1 MTKKSNVYTKTGDKG
16 MTSLV
21 GGKRVEK
28 THARLEA
35 YGTVDEL
42 NSQIGLLITYIE
54 DEKDKAFLTDIQS
67 KLFVVGSYLATDT
80 EQTQLRQ
87 QSIVTTEMV
96 EEIEHA
102 IDETDAQL
110 PPLRLFVLP
119 GGTRGASVCHVCRTV
134 CRRTERC
141 ILALGKTVEIDE
153 NVTAFIN
160 RLSDY
165 LFVLSRKLNI
175 VAGQEEIIWKRTCK

>member
-21 GGKRVEK
+21 GGRRVEK

-42 NSQIGLLITYIE
+42 NSQIGVLITYVE
-54 DEKDKAFLTDIQS
+54 DEKDKAFLTGIQC

-80 EQTQLRQ
+80 EHTQLRQ
-87 QSIVTTEMV
+87 QSVVTAEMV
-96 EEIEHA
+96 EELEHT
-102 IDETDAQL
+102 IDEMDAQL

-134 CRRTERC
+134 CRRAERC
-141 ILALGKTVEIDE
+141 ILVLGKTVDIDE
-153 NVTAFIN
+153 NVTAFVN

-165 LFVLSRKLNI
+165 LFILSRKMNI